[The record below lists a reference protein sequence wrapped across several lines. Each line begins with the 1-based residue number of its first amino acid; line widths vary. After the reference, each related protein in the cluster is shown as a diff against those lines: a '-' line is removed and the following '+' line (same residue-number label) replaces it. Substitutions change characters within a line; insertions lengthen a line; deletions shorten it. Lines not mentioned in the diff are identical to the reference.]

1 MGSAHSQCSRQV
13 HRPANEPPIP
23 SYCQGTPLSG
33 QDWTLVGGE
42 PQYKLPFVR
51 PVGGPA
57 SRTQDALSCW
67 PPSARQTLA
76 WGRLDPQVC
85 KNSFVLPR
93 EKGGGAPG
101 QNPSFSPAQP
111 QRQQCAHTSLP
122 SRGLRRGC
130 GERTGPQDDARPL
143 LSTGRRSRKV
153 VTVQSCLSPPGTS
166 HTYPPCWRRVA
177 ASAHRDTQPNSRSG
191 KTPRSATPAQVGA
204 ESIPTARPCPPRPF
218 MGRHQSLGLGRTRP
232 FTKTTKQNSLP
243 GLWK

>member
-57 SRTQDALSCW
+57 SRTQTPSPAGLHLLGRHWLGAGLTHRCVRIVLCSPGRREAVHQAKTQASAQLSPRDNSVHTS
-67 PPSARQTLA
+67 PPSR
-76 WGRLDPQVC
+76 C
-85 KNSFVLPR
+85 
-93 EKGGGAPG
+93 
-101 QNPSFSPAQP
+101 
-111 QRQQCAHTSLP
+111 
-122 SRGLRRGC
+122 LRRGC

-153 VTVQSCLSPPGTS
+153 VTVQSCLNPPGTS
-166 HTYPPCWRRVA
+166 HTHPPGSRRVA
-177 ASAHRDTQPNSRSG
+177 ASAHRDTAKLKGGRI
-191 KTPRSATPAQVGA
+191 PAQRNAG
-204 ESIPTARPCPPRPF
+204 
-218 MGRHQSLGLGRTRP
+218 
-232 FTKTTKQNSLP
+232 P
-243 GLWK
+243 GGS